1 MANAQTS
8 NIPIGGYAMNGYA
21 GGLVRKALTDAY
33 GQPMRELYDRLY
45 HKRDFAYT
53 LEQLQLRRSIM
64 SKIPAKNGRSNL
76 QNMPPSGVMIK

>member
-53 LEQLQLRRSIM
+53 LE
-64 SKIPAKNGRSNL
+64 
-76 QNMPPSGVMIK
+76 